1 MEHVRKIGRM
11 RKLSLLVMAVALVGC
26 GDFKKGFE
34 KGFERG
40 KKKALENQK
49 KEAEESNAT
58 QEKK

>member
-1 MEHVRKIGRM
+1 M

>member
-1 MEHVRKIGRM
+1 MK
-11 RKLSLLVMAVALVGC
+11 KLLLLMMAVVLVGC

-40 KKKALENQK
+40 KNRASQNQK

-58 QEKK
+58 QEGK

>member
-1 MEHVRKIGRM
+1 M

-26 GDFKKGFE
+26 GDFK